1 MLRGILQKSISGG
14 YLMKTRKIRDRISW
28 LGAIDWD
35 RRLFDSLIP
44 LPDGTSY
51 NAYLIQGSEKI
62 VLVDSVDPTM
72 VDVLLSQLQ
81 DVPQIDFV
89 ISHHAEQD
97 HSGAIPHVL
106 EKYKKAKVLATPQAK
121 GMLMDLLPIPEERIV
136 TVKDGEE
143 LSLGGKTLEFVHTP
157 WVHWPETMVTYLRED
172 KILFSCDFFGSHI
185 ATTDLYVRD
194 EGKVYEAAKRY
205 YAEIMM
211 PFRKVIQKNLE
222 KVEKHKIDLIAP
234 SHGPLYDKPEFILQ
248 AYKDWISENPKN
260 IVVIPY
266 ISMHGS
272 TEKMVSYL
280 VRSLAEKGIEAYKF
294 NLTVTDIGK
303 LAITLVDAATIVLGT
318 PTVHVGAHPMV
329 AYAAYLANILRPKA
343 RFASIIGSF
352 GWSSKAIEQIANL
365 IPNLKVEILSPVL
378 SQGFPKEEHFK
389 ALDNLAETILE
400 KHREA
405 NII

>member
-1 MLRGILQKSISGG
+1 
-14 YLMKTRKIRDRISW
+14 MKTRKIRDRISW

-72 VDVLLSQLQ
+72 
-81 DVPQIDFV
+81 
-89 ISHHAEQD
+89 A
-97 HSGAIPHVL
+97 
-106 EKYKKAKVLATPQAK
+106 
-121 GMLMDLLPIPEERIV
+121 
-136 TVKDGEE
+136 
-143 LSLGGKTLEFVHTP
+143 
-157 WVHWPETMVTYLRED
+157 
-172 KILFSCDFFGSHI
+172 
-185 ATTDLYVRD
+185 
-194 EGKVYEAAKRY
+194 
-205 YAEIMM
+205 
-211 PFRKVIQKNLE
+211 
-222 KVEKHKIDLIAP
+222 
-234 SHGPLYDKPEFILQ
+234 
-248 AYKDWISENPKN
+248 
-260 IVVIPY
+260 
-266 ISMHGS
+266 
-272 TEKMVSYL
+272 
-280 VRSLAEKGIEAYKF
+280 
-294 NLTVTDIGK
+294 
-303 LAITLVDAATIVLGT
+303 DAATIVLGT